1 MYVCMLYVLYIY
13 MYIYIYIYIYRY
25 IYIYKYIYI
34 YILIVCW
41 RPKNSPAEHGHRWPT
56 VPLDESP
63 PESNGKPNATG
74 TTTQKRCHHQ
84 TKKRTT
90 RTQSQACAHVVCR
103 RRSVG
108 RGVALRLQ
116 PKVLQSSS
124 REVRATATRRSTAR
138 REHSHRLA
146 PCGVLPV
153 DGTGGLKFTPWP
165 HERPNS

>member
-1 MYVCMLYVLYIY
+1 MWPLLCVCFFVGGRKIAPPSMVTGGPPCGWT
-13 MYIYIYIYIYRY
+13 RVHR
-25 IYIYKYIYI
+25 KATANRTQRAP
-34 YILIVCW
+34 
-41 RPKNSPAEHGHRWPT
+41 RPR
-56 VPLDESP
+56 
-63 PESNGKPNATG
+63 NAAN
-74 TTTQKRCHHQ
+74 HQ

-90 RTQSQACAHVVCR
+90 RTQSQACARVVCR

>member
-1 MYVCMLYVLYIY
+1 MLF
-13 MYIYIYIYIYRY
+13 
-25 IYIYKYIYI
+25 
-34 YILIVCW
+34 ILPFLW
-41 RPKNSPAEHGHRWPT
+41 RPKNSPAKHGQRWPT
-56 VPLDESP
+56 APLDESP
-63 PESNGKPNATG
+63 PESHG
-74 TTTQKRCHHQ
+74 TTR
-84 TKKRTT
+84 RNGPTT
-90 RTQSQACAHVVCR
+90 RKRRHQPTKRENDENTQSQACAHVVWC

-116 PKVLQSSS
+116 PEVLQSSS